1 MKIETK
7 DISIELEESALNED
21 SVALIGKL
29 LDLVTAFN
37 ERQVNSEVQGTFD
50 ESEQQ

>member
-29 LDLVTAFN
+29 LDLVSAFN
-37 ERQVNSEVQGTFD
+37 ERQVNSEVQGTFE
-50 ESEQQ
+50 ESGEQ

>member
-29 LDLVTAFN
+29 LDLVSAFN